1 MTQPSR
7 FVRFAPAVAT
17 ALLLPGLLALGFW
30 QLDRSRQKLEIRNQV
45 EQAAGA
51 NAISIATDA
60 LDSRA
65 VKYRAVQ
72 SRGAFEPVPAL
83 LLDNKIYRGEAGYHV
98 VAPFRP
104 AGSDIRVLVN
114 LGWVPW
120 GPDRSVL
127 PATPTPQGVLQIQG
141 RAVIPPQDYF
151 ELKAQTPE
159 LQTRVWQNLDLAKYR
174 TTVDFDVQP
183 FVVELATES
192 PVSDYKRQWR
202 DFDDGWVERHKGY
215 AFQWFGLAAT
225 LVVINIALWRR
236 RRKTSVSR
244 RGS

>member
-1 MTQPSR
+1 
-7 FVRFAPAVAT
+7 VRFAPAVAT
-17 ALLLPGLLALGFW
+17 ALLLPGLLSLGFW
-30 QLDRSRQKLEIRNQV
+30 QLDRSKQKLEIRNRV

-51 NAISIATDA
+51 DTITVAAAA
-60 LDSRA
+60 LDPQS
-65 VKYRAVQ
+65 VKFRSVQ
-72 SRGAFEPVPAL
+72 ARGKFEPTPAL

-98 VAPFRP
+98 VAPFKP
-104 AGSDIRVLVN
+104 DGSDLRVLVN

-127 PATPTPQGVLQIQG
+127 PATPAPEGVLQIEG
-141 RAVIPPQDYF
+141 RAVIPAQDYF

-159 LQTRVWQNLDLAKYR
+159 PRTRVWQNLDLPQYR

-183 FVVELATES
+183 FVIELANES
-192 PVSDYKRQWR
+192 PVSSYKRQWR

-215 AFQWFGLAAT
+215 AFQWFGLAMT

-236 RRKTSVSR
+236 RRKSS
-244 RGS
+244 SA